1 MIQGADVLDATDGG
15 QVNDVIGVL
24 QRVDVTQIKA
34 YERDP
39 RRTENPERDRIKQ
52 SIRECGMDQPLVITC
67 RPDETQYVVQAGGN
81 TRLKI
86 LQELYAETHD
96 ERFHWAPCVVR
107 PWSAES
113 DVLLAH
119 LRENDL
125 RGSLSFFE
133 KARAVME
140 VRALLEQQLGQ
151 PLSHRVLA
159 ELLRSHGYSVAHSVI
174 SQFEYT
180 VEKLWPVMPQALAAG
195 LGRTSVERLRAFER
209 VTGKIWADRGLA
221 DTADFGSVFQTL
233 CQRYDDPHWS
243 FEVFAEAMEME
254 IAMAADER
262 LHTIRMEIDRA
273 QKSFTIGT
281 DADSP
286 SRLAKPQRR
295 EGRIDSGIEYA
306 DVVPLA
312 ERRGDTPADS
322 DSLDALR
329 QRACALATRLAQRHG
344 LADLVL
350 AIDAQGV
357 GFVLRDVP
365 SAEVM
370 EQLDVDTREQLSMLW
385 WQLAAC
391 AEMTVAPLATIVPL
405 LPEHSVLRRALE
417 QNDAAL
423 LFDSI
428 WTPDPGQTGDRLWR
442 QLAPPDWQDLIALM
456 ETYRRLHQVADGA
469 GLWSRDGG
477 E

>member
-1 MIQGADVLDATDGG
+1 MRDASDGG
-15 QVNDVIGVL
+15 EVNDCTGVL
-24 QRVDVTQIKA
+24 QRVDVTQIKV
-34 YERDP
+34 YERNP

-67 RPDETQYVVQAGGN
+67 RPDDTQYVVQAGGN

-86 LQELYAETHD
+86 LQELYTETRD
-96 ERFHWAPCVVR
+96 ERFRWAPCVVR
-107 PWSAES
+107 PWVAES

-133 KARAVME
+133 KARAVMD
-140 VRALLEQQLGQ
+140 VRALLEQQHGR

-159 ELLRSHGYSVAHSVI
+159 DLLRSRGYSLAHSVI
-174 SQFEYT
+174 SQFEYA

-209 VTGKIWADRGLA
+209 VTERIWAERDLA
-221 DTADFGSVFQTL
+221 EAADFGSVFLTL
-233 CQRYDDPHWS
+233 CKRYDDPNWS
-243 FEVFAEAMEME
+243 FEAFAEAMEME

-273 QKSFTIGT
+273 QKGLTT
-281 DADSP
+281 DTEDDPP
-286 SRLAKPQRR
+286 SRPTTRR
-295 EGRIDSGIEYA
+295 QSRIDCGIEYA
-306 DVVPLA
+306 EVGVVA
-312 ERRGDTPADS
+312 EPVGEVPADS
-322 DSLDALR
+322 DSLEALR
-329 QRACALATRLAQRHG
+329 ERACALATGLAQRHG
-344 LADLVL
+344 LFDLVL

-365 SAEVM
+365 SAALV
-370 EQLDVDTREQLSMLW
+370 EQLDAVTREQRSMLW

-442 QLAPPDWQDLIALM
+442 QLAPADWQDLIALM
-456 ETYRRLHQVADGA
+456 ETYRKLHQLADRA
-469 GLWSRDGG
+469 GISLWSRDGG